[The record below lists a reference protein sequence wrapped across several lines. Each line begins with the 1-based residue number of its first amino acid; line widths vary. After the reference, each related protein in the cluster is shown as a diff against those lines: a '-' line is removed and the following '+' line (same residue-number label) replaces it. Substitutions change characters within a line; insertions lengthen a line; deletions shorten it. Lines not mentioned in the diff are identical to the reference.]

1 MTLSS
6 KIATALVV
14 EGKELTAKQMANFFG
29 TSTQSVMS
37 RISELRRFS
46 GFAIYRNKS
55 VDTNN
60 RVVYKYRA
68 GTPSRAVVAA
78 GYQALAAS

>member
-1 MTLSS
+1 MTLKS

-60 RVVYKYRA
+60 L
-68 GTPSRAVVAA
+68 S
-78 GYQALAAS
+78 LIHI